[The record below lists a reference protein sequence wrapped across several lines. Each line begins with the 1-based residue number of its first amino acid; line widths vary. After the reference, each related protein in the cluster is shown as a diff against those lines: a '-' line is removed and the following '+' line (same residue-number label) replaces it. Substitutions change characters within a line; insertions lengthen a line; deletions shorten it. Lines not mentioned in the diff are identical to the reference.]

1 MSSVTFG
8 KSLKPLRLSFK
19 RVFWQLMSKYFVH
32 ENTLDRC
39 VSLLNIQGR
48 EYHFRVI
55 ARRERGAAAT
65 VLSHGEDI

>member
-1 MSSVTFG
+1 
-8 KSLKPLRLSFK
+8 
-19 RVFWQLMSKYFVH
+19 MSKYFVH

-55 ARRERGAAAT
+55 ARRERRAAAT